1 MPPRSKEINMKK
13 MYRAGS
19 DAVVGVLEPV
29 VDLGKS
35 LAIGAEMGRRV
46 MTDECFHQEL
56 ASEGVM
62 RKSLDK
68 CKLSPERIAYYE
80 RKYHIAS

>member
-1 MPPRSKEINMKK
+1 MKK
-13 MYRAGS
+13 MYKAGS
-19 DAVVGVLEPV
+19 DAVVATLEPI

-56 ASEGVM
+56 SSEGVM

-68 CKLSPERIAYYE
+68 CKLSPERIAYFE
-80 RKYHIAS
+80 RKYNIAS